1 MNASK
6 LHTYLLRSSFT
17 LSLLF
22 GGLIIFAASA
32 KAQVA
37 GKSYDVT
44 ITLLSTGNTEQA
56 CFQFDNVNTLTV
68 TEPGG
73 NVILF
78 TFGPRT
84 PNTTSTNES
93 RWQAVSRTQ
102 NLGVSGLEKVS
113 GFLAPVS
120 NLLDGNIVSQ
130 GGATLTF
137 QGQAK
142 AVCTPFNANAINGL
156 NGANPNGQADILQQL

>member
-1 MNASK
+1 MSVSK
-6 LHTYLLRSSFT
+6 LHTSLLRSSFT

-22 GGLIIFAASA
+22 GGLMIFAASA
-32 KAQVA
+32 KAQVAGVA

-44 ITLLSTGNTEQA
+44 ITLLSTGDTEQA
-56 CFQFDNVNTLTV
+56 CFEFDNVNTLTV

-73 NVILF
+73 NTIFF
-78 TFGPRT
+78 TFAPRT
-84 PNTTSTNES
+84 PNRTGANEF

-102 NLGVSGLEKVS
+102 NFGVSGLEKVL
-113 GFLAPVS
+113 GFLSPVS

-142 AVCTPFNANAINGL
+142 AVCTPL
-156 NGANPNGQADILQQL
+156 NTFDGPNPGQADILQQL

>member
-1 MNASK
+1 MSISK
-6 LHTYLLRSSFT
+6 LHTSLLRSSFT
-17 LSLLF
+17 LSLFF
-22 GGLIIFAASA
+22 GGLMIFAASA

-44 ITLLSTGNTEQA
+44 ITLLGTGDTEQA

-73 NVILF
+73 NTTLF
-78 TFGPRT
+78 TFAPRT
-84 PNTTSTNES
+84 PNKTGANEF

-102 NLGVSGLEKVS
+102 NFGVSGLEKAL
-113 GFLAPVS
+113 GFLNPVS

-142 AVCTPFNANAINGL
+142 ATCTPLKTLNGFNAN
-156 NGANPNGQADILQQL
+156 GQGDILQQL

>member
-6 LHTYLLRSSFT
+6 LHASLLRSSFT

-22 GGLIIFAASA
+22 GGLMIFAASA
-32 KAQVA
+32 RAQVA

-73 NVILF
+73 NTILF
-78 TFGPRT
+78 TFAPRT
-84 PNTTSTNES
+84 PNRTGANEF
-93 RWQAVSRTQ
+93 RWQAVSTTQ
-102 NLGVSGLEKVS
+102 NFGVSGLEKVL
-113 GFLAPVS
+113 GLLNPVS

-137 QGQAK
+137 RGQAK
-142 AVCTPFNANAINGL
+142 AICTPFNILSGPN
-156 NGANPNGQADILQQL
+156 NGQGDILQQL